1 MAQTTCP
8 FFDSHFHIIDDSFPL
23 VANQGYLPPTFSV
36 RDYVDATT
44 KFTKTKLSGGAIV
57 SGSFQLYDQSYLVD
71 ALEKLNNDSVGIFV
85 GVTQILSTT
94 TDETIL
100 SLHSKGVR
108 AIRFNVTRG
117 VSLPVSEIEVLA
129 NRVYSLVGWHSEF
142 YIDAALLES
151 DLEFKEMLLRLP
163 RAVIDHI
170 GLSKIG
176 FPQLLFLY
184 SSSENLFVKA
194 TGFGRL
200 LGYETDEEIKV
211 KNDIF
216 KFCSI

>member
-1 MAQTTCP
+1 MADTVYS

-23 VANQGYLPPTFSV
+23 VPNQGYLPPTFSA
-36 RDYVDATT
+36 RNYVDTASN
-44 KFTKTKLSGGAIV
+44 FTKTELVGGAIV

-71 ALEKLNNDSVGIFV
+71 ALEKLNNSSMGIFV

-117 VSLPVSEIEVLA
+117 VSLPLSEIEILA
-129 NRVYSLVGWHSEF
+129 NRVYSLAGWHAEF
-142 YIDAALLES
+142 YIDAALLEA
-151 DLEFKEMLLRLP
+151 DFEFKEMLLRLP

-170 GLSKIG
+170 GLSKVG
-176 FPQLLFLY
+176 FPQLIFLY

-200 LGYETDEEIKV
+200 LGYETDEELKV
-211 KNDIF
+211 EI
-216 KFCSI
+216 SILK